1 MKIKQRQDEGI
12 RNALNNGVKFG
23 RPKVEI
29 GEGFVSL
36 YGRVKQGEITAVEAM
51 EALGMSKA
59 TFYRRVREFE
69 ERYTYRAGD
78 LISHRPQQDGG
89 NADV

>member
-1 MKIKQRQDEGI
+1 
-12 RNALNNGVKFG
+12 
-23 RPKVEI
+23 
-29 GEGFVSL
+29 
-36 YGRVKQGEITAVEAM
+36 M